1 MIPVFSD
8 LTIISWW
15 WSFRF
20 KGPWNIFQF
29 PSQIVLS
36 CYNKLKS
43 KYNFIYI
50 AEKQYNILDAFSSV
64 SNEQQLCGFGYVFV
78 FGIFV
83 SFIYLFLV
91 LLHPSIL
98 QSLPKN
104 M

>member
-8 LTIISWW
+8 LMIISWW

-20 KGPWNIFQF
+20 KGLWNIFQF